1 MCEDF
6 GVACDQALLFF
17 LVGEGLERSLSENSS
32 PVPHGSGGKEWPD
45 RKLTLEGN
53 PLLATQRQV
62 GARENPAISS
72 SPTSHDFF
80 HLLSRF
86 QGLC

>member
-6 GVACDQALLFF
+6 GVTCDQALLCL
-17 LVGEGLERSLSENSS
+17 LVREGLERILSENSS
-32 PVPHGSGGKEWPD
+32 PDPNGQVGREGPD
-45 RKLTLEGN
+45 RRLTLEGN

-62 GARENPAISS
+62 GARENPDISS
-72 SPTSHDFF
+72 SPTSHDLS
-80 HLLSRF
+80 HLLEIF